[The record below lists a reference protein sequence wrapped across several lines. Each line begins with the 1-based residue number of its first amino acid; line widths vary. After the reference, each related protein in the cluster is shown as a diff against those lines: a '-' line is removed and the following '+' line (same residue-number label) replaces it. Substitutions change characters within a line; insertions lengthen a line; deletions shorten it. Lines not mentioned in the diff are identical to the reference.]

1 MKSTC
6 RLVRSLAPTRD
17 LRPFSARLDEHVGAC
32 LTCQAELARYGRL
45 QRQLASLADVVSPA
59 PGPLAAAVDSAIA
72 PGNGQNEPESGIAH
86 PARVAAAA
94 GAVAAAAAG
103 AVAVV
108 AWRHSRLAV
117 R

>member
-1 MKSTC
+1 MKPTC
-6 RLVRSLAPTRD
+6 RLVRTLAPSRD
-17 LRPFSARLDEHVGAC
+17 VRPFSVRIDGHVSAC

-59 PGPLAAAVDSAIA
+59 PEPLAAAVAGAIA
-72 PGNGQNEPESGIAH
+72 ASSEPSEPDRGIAH

-94 GAVAAAAAG
+94 GAVVAAAAG
-103 AVAVV
+103 AVAVAV
-108 AWRHSRLAV
+108 WRHSRLGV